1 MDHNKENNA
10 ENNHQQQA
18 QCNQAGHEENQN
30 NRFAVKYAKNKTRPH
45 LKK

>member
-18 QCNQAGHEENQN
+18 QCNQGGHEENQN
-30 NRFAVKYAKNKTRPH
+30 NRFAVKYAKNKTRPI